1 MFFCVYFLYVISQT
15 CVLMQF
21 HRFPQAC
28 RFIKWSSMTADGLF
42 LLWVDHLTMDYL
54 DNFDNGFLIN
64 ITEILKIKKK
74 S

>member
-1 MFFCVYFLYVISQT
+1 
-15 CVLMQF
+15 MQF